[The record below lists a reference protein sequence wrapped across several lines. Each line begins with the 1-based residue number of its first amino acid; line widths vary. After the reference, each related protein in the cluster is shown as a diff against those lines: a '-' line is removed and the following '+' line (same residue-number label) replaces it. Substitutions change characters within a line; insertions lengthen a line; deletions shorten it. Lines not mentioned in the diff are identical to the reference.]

1 MPSLRLQTP
10 RLLLRPFQPRD
21 LADLLAVRSRPEV
34 VRYLPGGALDRR
46 SGADW
51 LRRAMVQDRLVSP
64 GDDLA
69 LAVEHEGRVIGD
81 VLLRWVGGEHR
92 QGEIGF
98 VFHPDLGGRG
108 CATEAAAAVLELAFS
123 GVRLHRVLGRC
134 DARNTAS
141 AALMARLG
149 MRREAHLRENEWV
162 KGEWTDELVHAVLAP
177 EWFSHAGPPTA

>member
-21 LADLLAVRSRPEV
+21 LDDLLAARSRPEV
-34 VRYLPGGALDRR
+34 VRYLYADVLDRR

-64 GDDLA
+64 GDVLS

-81 VLLRWVGGEHR
+81 VLLRWASGEHR

-98 VFHPDLGGRG
+98 VFDPDAGGRG
-108 CATEAAAAVLELAFS
+108 YATEAVAAVLELAFS
-123 GVRLHRVLGRC
+123 GVRLHRVFGQC

-141 AALMARLG
+141 ATLMTRLG

-162 KGEWTDELVHAVLAP
+162 KGEWTDELVFGVLAP
-177 EWFSHAGPPTA
+177 EWFSHASPPTA